1 MRQTILTVFFENGTD
16 ILHDVEMSPSLRFLI
31 VAQDIGQSIGECSDG
46 ESGVNG
52 QRDVLSPRGET
63 GGENK
68 KNGGEML
75 HKKGLSWYY
84 CREENKKCCFLSIFY
99 FCLFYF
105 CENNFNTQIMIYS
118 LLTLLTGENLQLANQ
133 ASQLGKSYYNF
144 IVAGII
150 ILIAAVA
157 ILFVV
162 FAYIKSRK
170 VLPKIITIKQPL
182 HLVGYSVEAKSDR
195 FVVDDDDLWERYRQR
210 RATIQNRKESFSN
223 LSVLKKTG
231 EGTVKYFIGSIVN
244 DFSVKED
251 DLEAVTVPM
260 GLYVDIHIKA
270 NNKATWRKQRDKA
283 YDYIMEK
290 WIPESEYELDDKS
303 EAMIM
308 EYHDKRDVMNT
319 RTVILYFALRKKSG
333 IIEPKNEV
341 EEEVAEEKEEA

>member
-1 MRQTILTVFFENGTD
+1 MAEKCFIKKDYRGIIAAKKTKNVVFLAFFIFVCFIFVKIT
-16 ILHDVEMSPSLRFLI
+16 LI
-31 VAQDIGQSIGECSDG
+31 
-46 ESGVNG
+46 
-52 QRDVLSPRGET
+52 P
-63 GGENK
+63 
-68 KNGGEML
+68 
-75 HKKGLSWYY
+75 
-84 CREENKKCCFLSIFY
+84 
-99 FCLFYF
+99 
-105 CENNFNTQIMIYS
+105 QIMIYS

-333 IIEPKNEV
+333 INEPKNEV